1 MAELLSPEAWSKVW
15 TYRGTFLTGFGNT
28 LETAIFGLLLALAL
42 GLFFGLLATSGK
54 KPLTALARVYV
65 EFFQNT
71 PIVLQMCFLYYVLAF
86 SGVKVS
92 IILTGIIS
100 LGIYTGAY
108 MAEVVRAGIQAVP
121 KGQFEAAAS
130 QGFSTLQILR
140 YIVLPQAYR
149 AVVPTLLSQV
159 ISTIKDSSYLANVA
173 VIELMS
179 RVRQILATS
188 NMYNGA
194 GTQLVSD
201 VFILFG
207 IAFVIYFVINFALS
221 CVVRTLQKPKNRTAP
236 RQAPAAE

>member
-1 MAELLSPEAWSKVW
+1 MAELLSPEAWGKVW

-28 LETAIFGLLLALAL
+28 LETAIFGLLLALVL
-42 GLFFGLLATSGK
+42 GIVFGLLATSGK

-86 SGVKVS
+86 SGIKVS
-92 IILTGIIS
+92 IILTGII
-100 LGIYTGAY
+100 
-108 MAEVVRAGIQAVP
+108 
-121 KGQFEAAAS
+121 
-130 QGFSTLQILR
+130 
-140 YIVLPQAYR
+140 
-149 AVVPTLLSQV
+149 SQV

-201 VFILFG
+201 VFVLFG
-207 IAFVIYFVINFALS
+207 LAFIIYFVINFALS
-221 CVVRTLQKPKNRTAP
+221 CAVRSLQNPRPRTAS
-236 RQAPAAE
+236 RRVQAAQ

>member
-1 MAELLSPEAWSKVW
+1 MSSLLLDFRRERDKMAELLSPEAWGKVW

-28 LETAIFGLLLALAL
+28 LETAIFGLLLALVL
-42 GLFFGLLATSGK
+42 GIVFGLLATSGK

-86 SGVKVS
+86 SGIKVS
-92 IILTGIIS
+92 IILTGII
-100 LGIYTGAY
+100 
-108 MAEVVRAGIQAVP
+108 
-121 KGQFEAAAS
+121 
-130 QGFSTLQILR
+130 
-140 YIVLPQAYR
+140 
-149 AVVPTLLSQV
+149 SQV

-201 VFILFG
+201 VFVLFG
-207 IAFVIYFVINFALS
+207 LAFIIYFVINFALS
-221 CVVRTLQKPKNRTAP
+221 CAVRSLQNPRPRTAS
-236 RQAPAAE
+236 RRVQAAQ